1 MITADDLFI
10 QFKKM
15 PFKKPFNLDS
25 IILRYVIIVFSL
37 AFLLLN
43 SNPIGAS
50 EKKALPLL
58 RAQGTSID
66 QEEALKKALQ
76 DFLKNIPEKIQLN
89 FLTLEVSIRK
99 RGRSSLTVVFSFKPE
114 TNELPEYSLLM
125 ETFSG
130 ISHMA
135 EKVFNKNISAN
146 SKPLRFNYGIAIT
159 KNESMGK
166 ESCLL
171 FARETPRG
179 MTLIPQCF
187 LRLLDGQFLQIP
199 VGLENDLI
207 KPDKNKA
214 TPSETDMFYTFFSK
228 TLPVEKPSE
237 T

>member
-1 MITADDLFI
+1 MPLKKLFNSVC
-10 QFKKM
+10 FGF
-15 PFKKPFNLDS
+15 P
-25 IILRYVIIVFSL
+25 YVIFIFTV
-37 AFLLLN
+37 AFWLIN
-43 SNPIGAS
+43 TPSIDGSNKN
-50 EKKALPLL
+50 ELPLI
-58 RAQGTSID
+58 RSQGTSID
-66 QEEALKKALQ
+66 QEAALEKAFQ
-76 DFLKNIPEKIQLN
+76 VFLKNIPEKMQLA
-89 FLTLEVSIRK
+89 FLTLEVSIQK
-99 RGRSSLTVVFSFKPE
+99 RGRSSLTAVFSFKPE

-125 ETFSG
+125 EIFSG

-171 FARETPRG
+171 FARESPRG
-179 MTLIPQCF
+179 MILIPQCF

-214 TPSETDMFYTFFSK
+214 TPGETDMFYTFFSK